1 MSDTQ
6 SIAATNERMSQLVAS
21 FITLMQPMLIMLGKV
36 TPGEREYIVRVIR
49 QVVTNVDEKE
59 AQREKEAHEKAQR
72 EKEAREKAQRE
83 KEAREKEARE
93 KEAHEK
99 AQREKAQRKEE
110 RAKAAAEAL
119 RAHNEK
125 EAEKVTAFHNKM
137 YTAAEIDYDD
147 DETASDT
154 RRVAKPRGTI
164 VKNERRSKAQKE
176 RWAKRRAATAAAAAA
191 AALLDFTGATVIE
204 IESGTSEI
212 DEDETVE

>member
-1 MSDTQ
+1 MLTPQELELMDSKAPREVYDTFFKTVFKN
-6 SIAATNERMSQLVAS
+6 ARPEERKGLKIIISK
-21 FITLMQPMLIMLGKV
+21 F
-36 TPGEREYIVRVIR
+36 GEAYDNHYTQREAQQAQQDMARYKAHISAR
-49 QVVTNVDEKE
+49 NKALEEKE
-59 AQREKEAHEKAQR
+59 KAL
-72 EKEAREKAQRE
+72 KARVKQ
-83 KEAREKEARE
+83 
-93 KEAHEK
+93 
-99 AQREKAQRKEE
+99 
-110 RAKAAAEAL
+110 AKAMAEKEAL

-137 YTAAEIDYDD
+137 YTATEIDYGD